1 MPISTFSDAR
11 DAIYLQFE
19 TVWNAQTPPVP
30 PILYDDLNFE
40 TPDGDVAWVFLMV
53 RHTASS
59 QETLGETGSR
69 RFRRRGIVIVQVR
82 TPTGLGLSTNDIFSK
97 IALDAFE
104 GIETAP
110 DEVIFRNVRLQEV
123 GNDGAW
129 FLSNVM
135 ADFEYDEVK

>member
-1 MPISTFSDAR
+1 MPIATITAGR

-19 TVWNAQTPPVP
+19 TAWNAQTPPVP
-30 PILYDDLNFE
+30 ILLYDDKEFDL
-40 TPDGDVAWVFLMV
+40 PDGDIPWAFIMV
-53 RHTASS
+53 RHVTGT
-59 QETLGETGSR
+59 QETLGEIGGR
-69 RFRRRGIVIVQVR
+69 RFRRKGIVTVQVR

-110 DEVIFRNVRLQEV
+110 DQVIFRRARLQEV

-129 FLSNVM
+129 FLTNVM

>member
-1 MPISTFSDAR
+1 MPISTIEAGR
-11 DAIYLQFE
+11 DAIYNQFE

-30 PILYDDLNFE
+30 IVFYDDLDFE
-40 TPDGDVAWVFLMV
+40 LPDGDTAWVFLMV
-53 RHTASS
+53 RHVASN
-59 QETLGETGSR
+59 QATLGEVGSR
-69 RFRRRGIVIVQVR
+69 RFRRRGMVVVQVR
-82 TPTGLGLSTNDIFSK
+82 TPTGLGLSTNDTFSK

-110 DEVIFRNVRLQEV
+110 DQVIFRNARIQEE

-129 FLSNVM
+129 FLTNVI